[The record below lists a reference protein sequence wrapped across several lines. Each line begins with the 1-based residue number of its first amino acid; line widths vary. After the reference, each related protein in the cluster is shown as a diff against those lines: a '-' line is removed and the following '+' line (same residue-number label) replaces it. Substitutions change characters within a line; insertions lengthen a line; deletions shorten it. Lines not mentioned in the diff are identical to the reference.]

1 MTNNKKAELINE
13 TNLRYSAYRFCK
25 GIKQIISCPRKQI
38 GVLVILALAL
48 LCHVLIKHS
57 FNGNPIEG
65 TLKAGAQLLN
75 ASITLIGLLCY
86 VLYHGTP
93 KDAYKA
99 HNNLTRIGFCNA
111 AGEVPLLLKSYPF
124 RSRATFRQIDC
135 LEFLACGID
144 KSIWENK
151 KTAIEAALNILI
163 AKIEE
168 IDGKQR
174 IRLYAVPI
182 EQGLNDKI
190 IWNNL
195 MLNTEIPICKVI
207 LGESLLEQVVVDLNV
222 TPHLLI
228 GGSTGSG
235 KTVLLRLILM
245 QLLAKNDIDVT
256 IADFKGGVDFSAHW
270 QNHPRCRMIFERSE
284 LLAYLN
290 SLVDELNRRKALFAS
305 KDDCNNIFDFNVNPL
320 YTLNDAEPLH
330 RLVFAVDEVAEV
342 LDKTGLSK
350 EEKEQVAQ
358 IESRIATIARLSRA
372 FGIHLILATQ
382 RPDANILS
390 GQIKNNIGY
399 RVCGRADNVLSMI
412 ILDNTAAADEIPSDA
427 QGRFIDSN
435 GVVFQGYW
443 FNESAVKWE
452 VR

>member
-1 MTNNKKAELINE
+1 MTNEKKNELIGHSTCE
-13 TNLRYSAYRFCK
+13 YAVRRLHE
-25 GIKQIISCPRKQI
+25 GIKQLINNPRKCI
-38 GVLVILALAL
+38 GIVIIMALAL
-48 LCHVLIKHS
+48 LLSSMAQQNVQNIVLKLMFGVITV
-57 FNGNPIEG
+57 PL
-65 TLKAGAQLLN
+65 TLVA
-75 ASITLIGLLCY
+75 LLCF
-86 VLYHGTP
+86 VIACGTP
-93 KDAYKA
+93 RGAYPT
-99 HNNLTRIGFCNA
+99 HNNLTRIGLANS
-111 AGEVPLLLKSYPF
+111 AGEVPFLLKSYPF
-124 RSRATFRQIDC
+124 RSKATYRQLYC
-135 LEFLACGID
+135 LEFLACGIA
-144 KSIWENK
+144 KAIWEERK
-151 KTAIEAALNILI
+151 ESIEAALNLNI

-168 IDGKQR
+168 IDGKR
-174 IRLYAVPI
+174 GIRLYVVPAD
-182 EQGLNDKI
+182 QGLEDKI
-190 IWNNL
+190 IWQDT
-195 MLNTEIPICKVI
+195 MLNTQIPVCKI
-207 LGESLLEQVVVDLNV
+207 ALGQSLLEQVVVDLNV

-245 QLLAKNDIDVT
+245 QLLAKNDVDVI

-270 QNHPRCRMIFERSE
+270 KNHPRCRMIFGRSE
-284 LLAYLN
+284 LLTYLN

-330 RLVFAVDEVAEV
+330 RIVFAVDEVAEV

-358 IESRIATIARLSRA
+358 IESRIATIARLGRA

-390 GQIKNNIGY
+390 GQIKNNISY
-399 RVCGRADNVLSMI
+399 RACGRADNVLSMI
-412 ILDNTAAADEIPSDA
+412 ILDNTAAADDIPSDA

-443 FNESAVKWE
+443 FDESAVKWE